1 MESLIDLFQAKTTTK
16 EFKSSTISFKLRTL
30 TTDELIDVLRRAD
43 LLSTSEPTKVF
54 IAKKITLAY
63 ALEAVNGVEILA
75 VPEVNKLRENTK
87 DAPISKV
94 DAVLTI
100 LGSFDADVIDSL
112 YACYNS
118 LVLENEKKRE
128 ELKKGLVAR

>member
-43 LLSTSEPTKVF
+43 LLATSEPTKVF